1 MYSTNES
8 SFRAPIK
15 RNSLRTFGEEG
26 AQREDPL
33 ERDVDGPKWKRRL
46 SAVNS
51 LTAEI
56 SAAISAIDIPCQL
69 RNAPYRRLPC
79 EFQQSVRERISYLSM
94 DIFWTLNTVV
104 PNVRL
109 DCIRSITSVWNLWA
123 FFFFFFFFCFCNN
136 FFFFDHR
143 AR

>member
-1 MYSTNES
+1 MNRHRRPGLLLNGIP
-8 SFRAPIK
+8 FVP
-15 RNSLRTFGEEG
+15 LEG

-123 FFFFFFFFCFCNN
+123 FFFFFFFG
-136 FFFFDHR
+136 FDNIYFLSIIVLDR
-143 AR
+143 G